1 MGANRASGNVTQG
14 SNEMSATS
22 IVPTAR
28 SGETGKIVTARE
40 AVRLIRTGDT
50 VAIGG
55 FGGIGLAE
63 EVVHE
68 IAAVYQSSDEELA
81 SFGKPRDLT
90 LVFTVGQGD
99 MKSRGLNRL
108 AQPGLVKRAIGG
120 HWGSYR

>member
-1 MGANRASGNVTQG
+1 MGASRANGNVARG

-68 IAAVYQSSDEELA
+68 LGDIYKATDDESA
-81 SFGKPRDLT
+81 SVGKPGDLT
-90 LVFTVGQGD
+90 LVLSVG
-99 MKSRGLNRL
+99 
-108 AQPGLVKRAIGG
+108 PGNP
-120 HWGSYR
+120 

>member
-50 VAIGG
+50 IAVGG
-55 FGGIGLAE
+55 FGGIGIAE
-63 EVVHE
+63 EVVHGLG
-68 IAAVYQSSDEELA
+68 ASDKGSDHESARFLKRA
-81 SFGKPRDLT
+81 YLT
-90 LVFTVGQGD
+90 LLLVG
-99 MKSRGLNRL
+99 
-108 AQPGLVKRAIGG
+108 
-120 HWGSYR
+120 GSVH